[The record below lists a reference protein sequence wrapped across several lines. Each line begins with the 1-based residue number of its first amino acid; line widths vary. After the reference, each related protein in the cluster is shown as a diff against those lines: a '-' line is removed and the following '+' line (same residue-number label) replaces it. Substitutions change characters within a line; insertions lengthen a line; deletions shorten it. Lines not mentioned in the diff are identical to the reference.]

1 MQLIDPQTTSNE
13 MVDFTTTLNAMSG
26 DMIEKLFVIEAV
38 LLQMPQ
44 VEIPLRHCFGNKVY
58 VREMTAPKGSIL
70 IGKMHKYKQVNIVVK
85 GDISVLTED
94 GWKRMKSG
102 EMFESPAGIKRAGF
116 THEDTVWT
124 TICGTEETD
133 PDKALD
139 ELTIGSYQEFL
150 QHKGDLLCLQSS
162 QP

>member
-1 MQLIDPQTTSNE
+1 ME
-13 MVDFTTTLNAMSG
+13 MVKFTTAMSTMPG
-26 DMIEKLFVIEAV
+26 DMIEKLYAIESV
-38 LLQMPQ
+38 FKQMPQ
-44 VEIPLRHCFGNKVY
+44 VELPLRHCFGNKVY
-58 VREMTAPKGSIL
+58 VREMTAPKGTII

-94 GWKRMKSG
+94 GWKRLKAG
-102 EMFESPAGIKRAGF
+102 DMFESPAGIKRAGF

-133 PDKALD
+133 IDKAED

-150 QHKGDLLCLQSS
+150 QYKGDMTCLTQG
-162 QP
+162 QQ

>member
-1 MQLIDPQTTSNE
+1 MQLIDPQTTSSE

-26 DMIEKLFVIEAV
+26 DMIEKLFVIEAA
-38 LLQMPQ
+38 LKQMPQ
-44 VEIPLRHCFGNKVY
+44 VEVPLRHCFGNKVY

-70 IGKMHKYKQVNIVVK
+70 IGKMHKFKQVNIVIK

-94 GWKRMKSG
+94 GWKRLKSG
-102 EMFESPAGIKRAGF
+102 DMFESPAGIKRAGF

-124 TICGTEETD
+124 TICGTEETEV
-133 PDKALD
+133 DKAED

-150 QHKGDLLCLQSS
+150 QYKGNPLCLS
-162 QP
+162 

>member
-1 MQLIDPQTTSNE
+1 MSPQLVDPQSTANE
-13 MVDFTTTLNAMSG
+13 MVEFTTAMSTMSG
-26 DMIEKLFVIEAV
+26 DMIEKLFAIEAV

-44 VEIPLRHCFGNKVY
+44 IEVPLRHCFGNKVY

-70 IGKMHKYKQVNIVVK
+70 IGKLHKFKQVNIVVR

-102 EMFESPAGIKRAGF
+102 DMFESPAGVKRALV
-116 THEDTVWT
+116 THEETVWT

-133 PDKALD
+133 IDKAEN

-150 QHKGDLLCLQSS
+150 QYKGDSLWLS
-162 QP
+162 

>member
-1 MQLIDPQTTSNE
+1 
-13 MVDFTTTLNAMSG
+13 
-26 DMIEKLFVIEAV
+26 
-38 LLQMPQ
+38 MPQ
-44 VEIPLRHCFGNKVY
+44 VEVPLRHCFGNKVY

-150 QHKGDLLCLQSS
+150 QHKGNLLCL
-162 QP
+162 P

>member
-1 MQLIDPQTTSNE
+1 MENNPIAVSE
-13 MVDFTTTLNAMSG
+13 MAEFSTAMNAMNG
-26 DMIEKLFVIEAV
+26 DMIEKLFAIEEV
-38 LLQMPQ
+38 FKQMPQ
-44 VEIPLRHCFGNKVY
+44 VEMPVRHCFGNKVC
-58 VREMTAPKGSIL
+58 VREMTAPKGVII

-94 GWKRMKSG
+94 GWKRLTAG

-133 PDKALD
+133 ADKA
-139 ELTIGSYQEFL
+139 EESLTIGSYQEFL
-150 QHKGDLLCLQSS
+150 QYQQGEPTWLLPQ
-162 QP
+162 QE

>member
-1 MQLIDPQTTSNE
+1 MQLIDPQTTSSE

-26 DMIEKLFVIEAV
+26 DMIEKLFVIEAA
-38 LLQMPQ
+38 LKQMPQ
-44 VEIPLRHCFGNKVY
+44 VEVPLRHCFGNKVY

-70 IGKMHKYKQVNIVVK
+70 IGKMHKFKQVNIVIK

-94 GWKRMKSG
+94 GWKRLKSG
-102 EMFESPAGIKRAGF
+102 DMFESPAGIKRAGF

-124 TICGTEETD
+124 TICGTEETEVN
-133 PDKALD
+133 KAED

-150 QHKGDLLCLQSS
+150 QYKGNQLCLS
-162 QP
+162 

>member
-13 MVDFTTTLNAMSG
+13 MADFTTTLNAMSG
-26 DMIEKLFVIEAV
+26 DMIEKLFVIEAA
-38 LLQMPQ
+38 LKQMPQ
-44 VEIPLRHCFGNKVY
+44 VEVPLRHCFGNKVY

-70 IGKMHKYKQVNIVVK
+70 IGKMHKFKQVNIVIK

-94 GWKRMKSG
+94 GWKRLKSG
-102 EMFESPAGIKRAGF
+102 DMFESPAGIKRAGF

-124 TICGTEETD
+124 TICGTEETEVE
-133 PDKALD
+133 KAED

-150 QHKGDLLCLQSS
+150 QYKGNQLCLS
-162 QP
+162 

>member
-1 MQLIDPQTTSNE
+1 
-13 MVDFTTTLNAMSG
+13 
-26 DMIEKLFVIEAV
+26 MIQKLFTIEAV
-38 LLQMPQ
+38 LKELPQ
-44 VEIPLRHCFGNKVY
+44 VEIPVRHCFGNKVY
-58 VREMTAPKGSIL
+58 VREMVAPKGSII

-94 GWKRMKSG
+94 GWKRMTAG

-133 PDKALD
+133 IDKMD
-139 ELTIGSYQEFL
+139 DTLTIGSYQEYL
-150 QHKGDLLCLQSS
+150 QLRNELNKELPCLS
-162 QP
+162 